1 MIRVKGGGVIHAV
14 HVNIETEDL
23 IVDDLGEIIGDLHSI
38 TCGSSFSG
46 TDGAAGTGNDI
57 SLWHTLRN

>member
-14 HVNIETEDL
+14 HVNIETENL

-38 TCGSSFSG
+38 TCDSSFSG
-46 TDGAAGTGNDI
+46 TDGAAGTGNE
-57 SLWHTLRN
+57 